1 MANVAEAGSGKN
13 QQRLRLSLTWMR
25 NSARTFS
32 PRPLLAEATAAVAK
46 KLRDEAAAKRTAAA
60 ERAAE
65 AERALVREAMVEFL
79 RLQFGKKQAPK
90 IPELMEKLKKAC
102 KCHLS
107 FGGGFH
113 KAKCFLHPIN
123 LKGTLT
129 RHLQNRENIE
139 QQLMKRISLS
149 APQRESALQHLFGP
163 SSKASGSGTR
173 GG

>member
-1 MANVAEAGSGKN
+1 M
-13 QQRLRLSLTWMR
+13 RLSLTRMR

-32 PRPLLAEATAAVAK
+32 PKPLLAGATAAAAK
-46 KLRDEAAAKRTAAA
+46 KLRDEAAAKRSAAA

-65 AERALVREAMVEFL
+65 AERALVREATVEFL
-79 RLQFGKKQAPK
+79 RFQFGKKQAPK
-90 IPELMEKLKKAC
+90 TPELMEKLKKAC

-113 KAKCFLHPIN
+113 KDKCSLHPIN

>member
-1 MANVAEAGSGKN
+1 
-13 QQRLRLSLTWMR
+13 MR

-32 PRPLLAEATAAVAK
+32 PRPLLAKATAAAAK

-65 AERALVREAMVEFL
+65 AERALVREATVAFL
-79 RLQFGKKQAPK
+79 RFQFGKKQAPK
-90 IPELMEKLKKAC
+90 TPELMEKLKKAC

-113 KAKCFLHPIN
+113 KDKCSLHPIN

-129 RHLQNRENIE
+129 RHLQNR
-139 QQLMKRISLS
+139 KKT
-149 APQRESALQHLFGP
+149 
-163 SSKASGSGTR
+163 SSSS
-173 GG
+173 